1 MRKIIIHNHLPKTRD
16 ERVRDGENFNITA
29 SMKEGA
35 NNVSKSITLAAQNIE
50 MAKTAA
56 INWWRKKGFADISV
70 TKAEP
75 NA

>member
-1 MRKIIIHNHLPKTRD
+1 MRKIVIHNHLPKTRD
-16 ERVRDGENFNITA
+16 AGDGENFNITA

-56 INWWRKKGFADISV
+56 INWWRKKGFVDISV